1 MNLGRLVLILLA
13 CLTTVVTQAQTTRQI
28 RNLQSQS
35 KSLKQQISESETLLR
50 STKKDVR
57 SQLNNLALLNGQ
69 IDNQRKYVASIENDV
84 KALDSSI
91 VSLSGELKKLQAE
104 LDECKRKYAR
114 SVMYMYRNRTT
125 QNKLMFLFSAKN
137 FSQMFRRM
145 RYMAEYAKY
154 QRIQGEVIRQK
165 EATVRSKQ
173 NELLEAKSQKG
184 RLLAAGREEQVKL
197 EGQQKERQGIVAE
210 LQKKQSK
217 LQATIA
223 QTRKRYN
230 SLNAKIDRLIQQEIE
245 AAERRRKEEEARR
258 RREAERKAK
267 AEAAARAKKG
277 KSSKKSSSA
286 SSTKKGTSGPAFRE
300 QSSTER
306 KLSRNFE
313 ANKGRLPIPITGPYV
328 YSSHY
333 GQYNVPGL
341 KGVRLDNKGVNI
353 TGKAGAQA
361 RCIFDGEVTA
371 VFSFGGYVNVL
382 VRHGSY
388 ISVYCNLSS
397 ASVRKGQK
405 VSTRQILGKVAND
418 GTGNCMLH
426 FQLRKETTKLNPEVW
441 LGR

>member
-1 MNLGRLVLILLA
+1 MKIGRLVLILLA
-13 CLTTVVTQAQTTRQI
+13 CLATVVTQAQTTRQI

-245 AAERRRKEEEARR
+245 AAERRRKQTPKVVPGISVIKALLPAHYGGKTAENENFAVSVEKRLEAFYPFAHRCLSTLPTT
-258 RREAERKAK
+258 AVALYL
-267 AEAAARAKKG
+267 
-277 KSSKKSSSA
+277 SSKLYSIACK
-286 SSTKKGTSGPAFRE
+286 TS
-300 QSSTER
+300 
-306 KLSRNFE
+306 
-313 ANKGRLPIPITGPYV
+313 
-328 YSSHY
+328 
-333 GQYNVPGL
+333 
-341 KGVRLDNKGVNI
+341 
-353 TGKAGAQA
+353 
-361 RCIFDGEVTA
+361 
-371 VFSFGGYVNVL
+371 
-382 VRHGSY
+382 
-388 ISVYCNLSS
+388 
-397 ASVRKGQK
+397 
-405 VSTRQILGKVAND
+405 
-418 GTGNCMLH
+418 
-426 FQLRKETTKLNPEVW
+426 
-441 LGR
+441 

>member
-1 MNLGRLVLILLA
+1 MKIGRLVLILLA

-184 RLLAAGREEQVKL
+184 RLSYGNLPE
-197 EGQQKERQGIVAE
+197 
-210 LQKKQSK
+210 
-217 LQATIA
+217 
-223 QTRKRYN
+223 
-230 SLNAKIDRLIQQEIE
+230 
-245 AAERRRKEEEARR
+245 
-258 RREAERKAK
+258 
-267 AEAAARAKKG
+267 
-277 KSSKKSSSA
+277 
-286 SSTKKGTSGPAFRE
+286 SGE
-300 QSSTER
+300 
-306 KLSRNFE
+306 
-313 ANKGRLPIPITGPYV
+313 
-328 YSSHY
+328 
-333 GQYNVPGL
+333 
-341 KGVRLDNKGVNI
+341 
-353 TGKAGAQA
+353 
-361 RCIFDGEVTA
+361 
-371 VFSFGGYVNVL
+371 
-382 VRHGSY
+382 
-388 ISVYCNLSS
+388 
-397 ASVRKGQK
+397 
-405 VSTRQILGKVAND
+405 
-418 GTGNCMLH
+418 
-426 FQLRKETTKLNPEVW
+426 
-441 LGR
+441 